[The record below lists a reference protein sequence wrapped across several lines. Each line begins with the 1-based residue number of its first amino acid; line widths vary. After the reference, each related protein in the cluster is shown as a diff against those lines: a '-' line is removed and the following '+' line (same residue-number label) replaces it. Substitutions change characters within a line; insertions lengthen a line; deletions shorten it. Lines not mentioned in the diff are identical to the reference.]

1 MEDFLHVIGFGTGYF
16 KNDQLN
22 MKTLFPSLLI
32 VLLVTGSLSAAPLT
46 GSDPIEVKEIKDKN
60 LFVFK
65 ANKKLLGASIE
76 VFHSSGDVVT
86 AQILAKRKM
95 IIDFSEVHEGTY
107 TVVVMKGKQKE
118 EFQYIKK

>member
-1 MEDFLHVIGFGTGYF
+1 
-16 KNDQLN
+16 
-22 MKTLFPSLLI
+22 MKTLSSTLI
-32 VLLVTGSLSAAPLT
+32 IILILVGSVSAIPLS

-65 ANKKLLGASIE
+65 TNKKLLGASIE
-76 VFHSSGDVVT
+76 VFHSNGDVVT

-95 IIDFSEVHEGTY
+95 IIDFSEVSEGTY
-107 TVVVMKGKQKE
+107 TVVVMKGKQKQ